1 MNAGHKK
8 LQIYQQAHQL
18 AIEIHAM
25 TLQLPSLERFEE
37 GSQIRR
43 SSKSAA
49 ANIVEGY
56 ALRKYKN
63 EFIHYLFR
71 AYGSG
76 EETLEHLE
84 LLFDTKSLTDKILF
98 THLHED
104 TNNLC
109 GKILRYIQAIDQS
122 FEMPS
127 FMKESEVSYSIDND
141 SDKSLASTQSPNQQP
156 LTCT

>member
-1 MNAGHKK
+1 MNEGHRK

-18 AIEIHAM
+18 ATEIHAM

-43 SSKSAA
+43 SSKSVA

-71 AYGSG
+71 AYGSC
-76 EETLEHLE
+76 EETMEHLE
-84 LLFDTKSLTDKILF
+84 LLFDTKSFTDEALF
-98 THLHED
+98 AQLREH

-109 GKILRYIQAIDQS
+109 GKILRYIQAIDRS
-122 FEMPS
+122 FAMPS
-127 FMKESEVSYSIDND
+127 FMKEPDTMYSINDNLQG
-141 SDKSLASTQSPNQQP
+141 SSSQSSNLKPRTP
-156 LTCT
+156 